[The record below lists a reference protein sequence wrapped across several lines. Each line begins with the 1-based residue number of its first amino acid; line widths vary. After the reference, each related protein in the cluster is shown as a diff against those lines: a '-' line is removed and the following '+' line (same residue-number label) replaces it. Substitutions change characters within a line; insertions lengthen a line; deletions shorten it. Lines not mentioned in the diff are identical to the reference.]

1 MDMCSQSVGLRVA
14 SVLFGLMCLA
24 HVARLVMGLEVQI
37 GSHHVGN
44 LLSVVGVVVGAAL
57 CVWLWRL
64 AGPCCVKAGE
74 NPPAPPPS
82 K

>member
-14 SVLFGLMCLA
+14 SVLFGLMCLG
-24 HVARLVMGLEVQI
+24 HVVRLVKGWDVQI
-37 GSHHVGN
+37 GSHHFSHM
-44 LLSVVGVVVGAAL
+44 LSVIGVVVGAAL

-74 NPPAPPPS
+74 TPTAPPPA